1 VGVFAAEGRVL
12 TRCARAVDHC
22 QTSPSRGERPH
33 SAQVRSAHGSRARAS
48 LDDLSLVVKPPGG
61 RFSTDGTNSRYKDGR
76 NPHGYTPLVAMDIW
90 CGNPF
95 GGSHA
100 HSGLTFARKTPRTA
114 QPREKASQPTK
125 DSRALRNTLESPRSV
140 VPVRLSEAERS
151 RISKAAEAR
160 DLAFSSFVRWAAL
173 ERAADE
179 LERARAK
186 PRPKPVEREPVTL
199 GDDLEPPAPEE
210 EPFRSHSFVDGE
222 CERAAWT
229 SRMCVAG
236 IAPARRTAARW

>member
-1 VGVFAAEGRVL
+1 
-12 TRCARAVDHC
+12 
-22 QTSPSRGERPH
+22 
-33 SAQVRSAHGSRARAS
+33 
-48 LDDLSLVVKPPGG
+48 
-61 RFSTDGTNSRYKDGR
+61 
-76 NPHGYTPLVAMDIW
+76 
-90 CGNPF
+90 
-95 GGSHA
+95 
-100 HSGLTFARKTPRTA
+100 
-114 QPREKASQPTK
+114 
-125 DSRALRNTLESPRSV
+125 
-140 VPVRLSEAERS
+140 VRLSEAERS